1 MDFIKVTEDKWN
13 RLYEKYGARKRQ
25 PKRRLPEKN
34 RKTGGKLKWILI
46 IIAIAVMGVVLFYIF
61 GLPQLDSKPNIE
73 NPRADRGAEAYSKF
87 IEEGTVTIEDVA
99 YLSNEIGSYKLKSHI
114 ISGEK
119 PEIELVVEDT
129 NQTFDIVIENKMPI
143 VILGMLKILI

>member
-13 RLYEKYGARKRQ
+13 RLYEKYGARERQ

-34 RKTGGKLKWILI
+34 RKNGGKLKWILI
-46 IIAIAVMGVVLFYIF
+46 IIAIAVVGLVLFYIF

-73 NPRADRGAEAYSKF
+73 NPRAGGGAEAYSKF